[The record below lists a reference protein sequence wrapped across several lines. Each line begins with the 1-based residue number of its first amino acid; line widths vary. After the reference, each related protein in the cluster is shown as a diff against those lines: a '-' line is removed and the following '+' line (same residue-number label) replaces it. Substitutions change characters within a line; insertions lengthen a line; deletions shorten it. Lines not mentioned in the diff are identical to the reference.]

1 MTERRRDM
9 MSRSGRG
16 GSNDVCIGPGWP
28 DPAPDMDLVSFNWF
42 AEVCRKL
49 RENLKPPERRHA
61 SLA

>member
-1 MTERRRDM
+1 MFVLAPD
-9 MSRSGRG
+9 
-16 GSNDVCIGPGWP
+16 GPTT
-28 DPAPDMDLVSFNWF
+28 APDMDLVSFNWF